1 MNAPSDSAVERIH
14 PLPVI
19 EPSSDDIREERKGRA
34 RVRLAREYL
43 RERRRPVAIMI
54 VAAAILGTALA
65 LVLPAKY
72 TARASFYS
80 EGKQG
85 GDLASSL
92 SSLGGLTTLLSA
104 AAGGSLGNNPA
115 FFVDLLKSQ
124 SFFDS
129 LAASPIPI
137 VPNGKPILVKNYII
151 TSAKND
157 SIRNWKAR
165 IKLKKMIEVSTQPSG
180 VVVVRVD
187 AKSPVA
193 AAAIA
198 NRSVELIDNLNVRF
212 RRNQA
217 AERRKFTEGFLSDVE
232 GRLDASEDRLETFL
246 LQNRSLLSMRGDQS
260 PVLKRQ
266 EERLRAETLRLTAL
280 KEQLESTIENARLTE
295 YNNAPMVARVDSAS
309 PPEKRSGPP
318 RTLIALGSVLLAAT
332 LLFWFAFMRA
342 PRSHGW

>member
-14 PLPVI
+14 PMPVI
-19 EPSSDDIREERKGRA
+19 EPLTEDSREERRGRA
-34 RVRLAREYL
+34 RVRLAVEYL
-43 RERRRPVAIMI
+43 RDRRTPVTII
-54 VAAAILGTALA
+54 LIAAAILGTALA
-65 LVLPAKY
+65 IVLPAKY

-92 SSLGGLTTLLSA
+92 SSLGPLTALLSA

-137 VPNGKPILVKNYII
+137 VPNGRPILVKNYII
-151 TSAKND
+151 KSAKND
-157 SIRNWKAR
+157 SILRWKAR

-217 AERRKFTEGFLSDVE
+217 AERRKFTEGFLNDVE

>member
-19 EPSSDDIREERKGRA
+19 EPSALDAPEERKGRA
-34 RVRLAREYL
+34 RVRLAVAYL
-43 RERRRPVAIMI
+43 RDRRKPVAIMLI
-54 VAAAILGTALA
+54 TAGILGTALA
-65 LVLPAKY
+65 LVLPNKY

-92 SSLGGLTTLLSA
+92 SSLGPLTALLS

-129 LAASPIPI
+129 LAASPIP
-137 VPNGKPILVKNYII
+137 VAANGRPMLVKNYVVK
-151 TSAKND
+151 SAKND

-318 RTLIALGSVLLAAT
+318 RTLIALGSILLAAT
-332 LLFWFAFMRA
+332 ILFWFAFMRA